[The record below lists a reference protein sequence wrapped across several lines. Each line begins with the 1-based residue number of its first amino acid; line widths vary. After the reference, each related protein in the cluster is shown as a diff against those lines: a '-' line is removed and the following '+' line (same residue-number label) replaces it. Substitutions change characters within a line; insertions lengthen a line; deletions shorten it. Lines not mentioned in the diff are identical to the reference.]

1 MGFGPTYVAHIPPL
15 RGWYSRDSLCYGVG
29 ARMAYITANAKISLS
44 VISPHFLSFSLYTQ
58 MALRASIP
66 PVLYSAQSLVLG
78 PL

>member
-1 MGFGPTYVAHIPPL
+1 MGDY
-15 RGWYSRDSLCYGVG
+15 GWSMNFDTPILPMLIIIVVIIISLSL
-29 ARMAYITANAKISLS
+29 SLS

>member
-1 MGFGPTYVAHIPPL
+1 MNCILSMGDY
-15 RGWYSRDSLCYGVG
+15 GWSMNFDTPILPVLIIVVVVVISLSLSL
-29 ARMAYITANAKISLS
+29 SLS